1 MRCDLAGG
9 HRMQDLHVVRVRESL
24 RALLATLRRAT
35 AEIDETLT
43 QLGTDGDIPVTGSI
57 VPARRP
63 AILQVDRETFAI
75 RSGTKTCHLG
85 HTILFRV
92 MDVLVRHPD
101 QYVSREQLLDLAWQG
116 TRADSTV
123 RSAIGE
129 LRARLVEAGLP
140 EVAAAIEGQ
149 NPGHYCLRV
158 TQTPSRK
165 KSNSDPSRIRQQSD
179 SNARG

>member
-1 MRCDLAGG
+1 ME
-9 HRMQDLHVVRVRESL
+9 DLHVVRVRESL
-24 RALLATLRRAT
+24 RAVLVTLRRAV

-43 QLGTDGDIPVTGSI
+43 CLGTDGDSPVTDAI
-57 VPARRP
+57 VPVPRP
-63 AILQVDRETFAI
+63 GILQVDRTAFVV

-92 MDVLVRHPD
+92 MDVLVHHPD
-101 QYVSREQLLDLAWQG
+101 QYVSRELLLDLAWHG
-116 TRADSTV
+116 SRADSTV

-129 LRARLVEAGLP
+129 LRSRLIAGGLP
-140 EVAAAIEGQ
+140 EVAAAIDAR

-158 TQTPSRK
+158 TRSPSRK